1 MSATKTSSQL
11 TLERDLEQ
19 LKAFLVSST
28 SSEWVHQALQH
39 QDILLIDHAHCEK
52 KAAATAMQLMFRYPR
67 KSTLLT
73 KMSRLAKEE
82 LIHFDQVCR
91 LMAARGIEYD
101 HMSAARYAAG
111 LHKMV
116 RTHEPLKLMDTL
128 IIGAFVEARSCER
141 FEVLIPHLDAELAK
155 FYQSLLKSE
164 ARHYKDYLKLALAEA
179 KLPSGP
185 GEEGF
190 WQRVA
195 EFRDAETQLIT
206 TPDEQFRFHSGM
218 PVLSKTA

>member
-1 MSATKTSSQL
+1 MSTIATRLDASLAEL
-11 TLERDLEQ
+11 T
-19 LKAFLVSST
+19 AFLVSST
-28 SSEWVHQALQH
+28 PRQWVETALQH

-52 KAAATAMQLMFRYPR
+52 KAAATAMQLMFRYPQ

-73 KMSRLAKEE
+73 KMSRLAREE

-91 LMAARGIEYD
+91 LMQARDVTYD
-101 HMSAARYAAG
+101 HLTASRYAAG

-141 FEVLIPHLDAELAK
+141 FAALIPFLDEELAA

-164 ARHYKDYLKLALAEA
+164 ARHYKDYIKLALTEA
-179 KLPSGP
+179 KATSGL
-185 GEEGF
+185 GESAF
-190 WQRVA
+190 WQRVE
-195 EFRDAETQLIT
+195 EFRCKETQLISE
-206 TPDEQFRFHSGM
+206 PD
-218 PVLSKTA
+218 K

>member
-1 MSATKTSSQL
+1 MPTTVTSLDTSL
-11 TLERDLEQ
+11 AE

-28 SSEWVHQALQH
+28 PQQWVTTALQH

-52 KAAATAMQLMFRYPR
+52 KAAATAMQLMFRYPQ

-73 KMSRLAKEE
+73 KMSRLAREE

-91 LMAARGIEYD
+91 LMQERAVTYD
-101 HMSAARYAAG
+101 HLTASRYAAG
-111 LHKMV
+111 LHKMI

-141 FEVLIPHLDAELAK
+141 FAALIPFLDEKLAA

-164 ARHYKDYLKLALAEA
+164 ARHYQDYIKLALTEA
-179 KLPSGP
+179 KSSSGP
-185 GEEGF
+185 GESAF
-190 WQRVA
+190 WQRVEA
-195 EFRDAETQLIT
+195 FRHKETELIT
-206 TPDEQFRFHSGM
+206 QPDKQFRFHSGL
-218 PVLSKTA
+218 PVVDNESEA